1 MSEEHASPRMLDRK
15 RRANAPGGRRHFHQV
30 KVTAE
35 EEGQLL
41 LLAAERK
48 VTVPRLLVESALAD
62 QGETSTDR
70 RELLAGLFHARRLL
84 SSIANNVNQIAR
96 ASNAGEPVGGEL
108 AHTLSA
114 VNLQCQRIDNLLDR
128 LAVG

>member
-30 KVTAE
+30 
-35 EEGQLL
+35 
-41 LLAAERK
+41 K

-114 VNLQCQRIDNLLDR
+114 VNLQCQRIDDLLDR